1 MKNKYSKLLLAVLL
15 VSALYACKKN
25 FLEVTPVGALDEQTL
40 STAKGVNKVLLGAY
54 AMLDGHDGGL
64 GLGGEWGS
72 SGSNFLFGSI
82 GGGEA
87 NKGSSVGDQG
97 PNMTPVQRHEASP
110 TVGALND
117 RWIALYEGVKRTNI
131 ALELIPKAGVVGDEA
146 KNLSGQ
152 ARFLRAWYYFQLR
165 ITFGKVPFID
175 EKADIDLAAGT
186 IASVANDADIYP
198 MIVADAKYAY
208 ENLPATQ
215 EAVGRANKW
224 AAGALYGKVLMFTK
238 AFPVA
243 KTVLTDVVNNGTNP
257 LGVKYGLNANFADN
271 FDVAFDNSKESV
283 LAFQSSVQDKSGA
296 RNGNWGDALNTT
308 AKFGGAGFFTPTYY
322 FVNSFKTDAAGL
334 PVANPQNKEVVD
346 PYGQKD
352 VTQYVGNVDP
362 RLDWTVGRDGVAYH
376 DWGTYSNTW
385 VRDASSGPFTNKKG
399 QIRQSQT
406 AGSHDPSIWFSS
418 GGVSLNMNLIRFADV
433 MLLLA
438 EADVETND
446 LAGALDLVNQIRLRA
461 ATGSKVASPAGVV
474 PVAAPYPAF
483 TSKEQATSAVRLER
497 LLELGLEGQRFFDLV
512 RWGTAAS
519 ELNAYY
525 NYESG
530 LPYQVILTQPAKANY
545 AGAAKDY
552 YPVPQ
557 EQIDL
562 SNGMIKQN
570 P

>member
-1 MKNKYSKLLLAVLL
+1 MLTSV
-15 VSALYACKKN
+15 LYACKKS
-25 FLEVTPVGALDEQTL
+25 FLDVAPLGALDEQTL
-40 STAKGVNKVLLGAY
+40 STAKGINKILLGAY
-54 AMLDGHDGGL
+54 AMLDSHDGSQNI
-64 GLGGEWGS
+64 GGEWGS

-87 NKGSSVGDQG
+87 NKGSSVSDQG
-97 PNMTPVQRHEASP
+97 SNMTPVQRHEATS

-117 RWIALYEGVKRTNI
+117 RWIGIYEGVKRCNI
-131 ALELIPKAGVVGDEA
+131 ALELMTKAGVVGDEA

-152 ARFLRAWYYFQLR
+152 ARFLRAWYHFQAR

-186 IASVANDADIYP
+186 IPSLSNDPEIYP
-198 MIVADAKYAY
+198 MILADAKYAY

-215 EAVGRANKW
+215 DAIGRANKW
-224 AAGALYGKVLMFTK
+224 AAGALYGKILMFTK
-238 AFPVA
+238 NFALA

-257 LGVKYGLNANFADN
+257 LGTKYGLNANFADN
-271 FDVAFDNSKESV
+271 FNVDFDNSKESI
-283 LAFQSSVQDKSGA
+283 LAFQASVNDKGGA

-308 AKFGGAGFFTPTYY
+308 AQFGGAGFFTPTYF

-334 PVANPQNKEVVD
+334 PFANPQNNELID
-346 PYGQKD
+346 PYGQDNK
-352 VTQYVGNVDP
+352 VYTQYAGNVDP
-362 RLDWTVGRDGVAYH
+362 RLDWTVGRQGVAYH

-385 VRDASSGPFTNKKG
+385 VRNASSGPFTNKKG
-399 QIRQSQT
+399 QIRQGQT

-433 MLLLA
+433 ILLLA
-438 EADVETND
+438 EADAETND
-446 LAGALDLVNQIRLRA
+446 LVGALGLVNQIRSRA
-461 ATGSKVASPAGVV
+461 ASGSKVASPAGID
-474 PVAAPYPAF
+474 PVAATYPVF
-483 TSKEQATSAVRLER
+483 ATQPDALSAVRLER
-497 LLELGLEGQRFFDLV
+497 LLELGLEGHRFFDLV
-512 RWGTAAS
+512 RWGKAAT

-525 NYESG
+525 NYESTF
-530 LPYQVILTQPAKANY
+530 PYQVILKEPAKATY

-552 YPVPQ
+552 YPIPQ